1 MMKPDMIGWIAT
13 ATFCLSYLCK
23 RAVTLRRVQALG
35 AAIWIAYGVAVHSGP
50 VMVSNLI
57 VISMAMLSTWK
68 KAPWRS
74 VEEG

>member
-1 MMKPDMIGWIAT
+1 MKPDMIGWIAT

-35 AAIWIAYGVAVHSGP
+35 AAVWIAYGIAVHSAP
-50 VMVSNLI
+50 VMVSNVI

-68 KAPWRS
+68 KVHGGA
-74 VEEG
+74 VEES